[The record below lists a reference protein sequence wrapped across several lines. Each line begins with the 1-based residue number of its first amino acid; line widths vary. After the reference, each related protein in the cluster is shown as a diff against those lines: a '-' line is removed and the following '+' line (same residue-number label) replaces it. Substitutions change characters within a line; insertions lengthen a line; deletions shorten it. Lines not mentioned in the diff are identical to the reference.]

1 MNIQLEQQNSITQ
14 AVLFATHVWSEP
26 ICSRFIKL
34 RDELDSSADVYLLLD
49 ESNAEVT
56 ENWRKALGA
65 NSAKQIFSFT
75 LNSLLLL
82 GFPTFKAN
90 TLVPGS
96 AHFPV
101 LLFAQEKTYTYYWIV
116 EYDVQFMGNWKE
128 LLDNFNEQPHDLLCS
143 HITIFPD
150 IPNWPWW
157 RSLEIPKRLYGQIN
171 LSAKTFLKGFF
182 PIYRISKAGIM
193 CVLEA
198 HRNGWTGHYE
208 TLVPSALSNS
218 GLLVEDFNSLG
229 RFYSPGGIAQGEGAL
244 PLSSLRWQPNI
255 RLSELTDHDT
265 KLLFH
270 PIK

>member
-1 MNIQLEQQNSITQ
+1 MNTQTEQQNPIAQ

-34 RDELDSSADVYLLLD
+34 RDELDNHADVYLLLD
-49 ESNAEVT
+49 ESNPEVS
-56 ENWRKALGA
+56 ENWRNALGA
-65 NSAKQIFSFT
+65 SSARQIFPFT
-75 LNSLLLL
+75 LNSLRLL
-82 GFPTFKAN
+82 GFPTFRADK
-90 TLVPGS
+90 LVPGS

-101 LLFAQEKTYTYYWIV
+101 LLFAQERTYACYWIV

-128 LLDNFNEQPHDLLCS
+128 LVDKFNEHPHDLLCS
-143 HITIFPD
+143 HIAMFPS

-198 HRNGWTGHYE
+198 HKNGWTGHYE

-218 GLLVEDFNSLG
+218 GLLVEDFNSFG
-229 RFYSPGGIAQGEGAL
+229 RFYSSGGIARGEGED
-244 PLSSLRWQPNI
+244 PLSSLRWRPNI
-255 RLSELTDHDT
+255 RFSELTDHDA

-270 PIK
+270 PVK